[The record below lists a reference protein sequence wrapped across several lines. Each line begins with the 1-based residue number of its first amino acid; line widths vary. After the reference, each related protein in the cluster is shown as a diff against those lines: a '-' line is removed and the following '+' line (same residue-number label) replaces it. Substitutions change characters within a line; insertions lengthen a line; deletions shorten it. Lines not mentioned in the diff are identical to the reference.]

1 MGRCYRPVLYARLRS
16 PWGRLSVRVPNSEGK
31 FNEYLEDEKMVR
43 HLDIDQLA
51 INTIRTL
58 AIDAIQK
65 ANSGHPGTPIDA
77 APTAYTLWQRFLRY
91 DPGDPQWINRD
102 RFVLSGGHASM
113 LLYSLIHLAGIRAA
127 NPSYEKGRREA
138 VTLDDIKTFR
148 QGGSRC
154 PGHPEYGWTS
164 GVETTTGPLGQG
176 VATSVG
182 MAMAGRWLAATY
194 NRPGY
199 DLFDFNVYALCG
211 DGDLMEG
218 VACEAAS
225 LAGHLRLSNLCWIY
239 DRNRITLA
247 DPIEV
252 TFTEDVA
259 TRFLSYGW
267 KVTRVTDPNDPELLV
282 RAYQDFLNTT
292 DTPTLIIVHS
302 HIGYGA
308 PHKQDTQAAHGEPLG
323 EGEARL
329 TKEFFGF
336 SPDAFF
342 VVPDAVRGHFAANL
356 GKRGAHL
363 RKEWFKLFEGYRAQ
377 YPDLADQIERIQ
389 RRDLPDG
396 WDKGLP
402 TFPPDA
408 KGLATRVVS
417 GKVLNAV
424 AEHVPWL
431 VGGDADLYP
440 STKTKL
446 TFEFAGEFEPPEKGG
461 DYRGRNFHFGLREH
475 AMGAAMNGMAL
486 TGLRAFDATFLIFS
500 DYARPSI
507 RLASLMD
514 LPVIHIYTHD
524 SISVGEDGPTHQPI
538 EQIASLRAMPGMILI
553 RPADA
558 NEMVE
563 AYRVIMSLKDRPAAL
578 ICTRQALPI
587 VDRSKF
593 AAASGLAKGAYV
605 LADPPDGQPELILIG
620 TGSEV
625 SLCITAWEQ
634 LTAEGIKVRVVSM
647 PSWELFD
654 GQNAEYRASVLP
666 PAVTARVSVEE
677 ASSLGWDRYVG
688 NQGLVLGMKTF
699 GMSAPLKVVTEHFG
713 FVAEHVVAAA
723 KEVLGRAGW

>member
-1 MGRCYRPVLYARLRS
+1 
-16 PWGRLSVRVPNSEGK
+16 
-31 FNEYLEDEKMVR
+31 MVR
-43 HLDIDQLA
+43 KLDIDQLA

-91 DPGDPQWINRD
+91 DPEDPQWINRD

-113 LLYSLIHLAGIRAA
+113 LLYSLIHLSGIKAA
-127 NPSYEKGRREA
+127 NPSYEKVGREA

-252 TFTEDVA
+252 AFTEDVA

-267 KVTRVTDPNDPELLV
+267 NVTRVTDPNDPELLV
-282 RAYQDFLNTT
+282 RAYENFLNTT
-292 DTPTLIIVHS
+292 EIPTLIIVHS

-323 EGEARL
+323 EEEARL

-336 SPDAFF
+336 SPDEFF
-342 VVPDAVRGHFAANL
+342 VVPDGVREHIAANL
-356 GKRGAHL
+356 GKRGAGL
-363 RKEWFKLFEGYRAQ
+363 RREWLKLFDGYRGQ
-377 YPDLADQIERIQ
+377 YPDLAEQIERIQ
-389 RRDLPDG
+389 RRDLPEG

-402 TFPPDA
+402 TFPPDP

-424 AEHVPWL
+424 AERVPWL

-475 AMGAAMNGMAL
+475 AMSAAINGMAL
-486 TGLRAFDATFLIFS
+486 TGLRAFASTFLIFS

-514 LPVIHIYTHD
+514 MPVILVFTHD

-538 EQIASLRAMPGMILI
+538 EQIASLRAMPGMIVI

-563 AYRVIMSLKDRPAAL
+563 AYRVIVSLKDRPAAL
-578 ICTRQALPI
+578 ICTRQALPTI
-587 VDRSKF
+587 DRSKF
-593 AAASGLAKGAYV
+593 APAGGLARGAYV
-605 LADPPDGQPELILIG
+605 LADPPDGRPDLILIG

-625 SLCITAWEQ
+625 SLCLAAWEQ
-634 LTAEGIKVRVVSM
+634 LTGEGTKVRVVSM

-654 GQNAEYRASVLP
+654 AQSRDYQDSVLLP
-666 PAVTARVSVEE
+666 EITARVSVEE

-688 NQGLVLGMKTF
+688 KQGLVLGMKTF
-699 GMSAPLKVVTEHFG
+699 GMSAPVKVVNEHFG
-713 FVAEHVVAAA
+713 FVAEHVVTAA
-723 KEVLGRAGW
+723 KEVLSRTAICNWE